1 MILLSKLPDPV
12 NVKPKD
18 EIQVYM
24 VVVNSNNNVVMSR
37 WVGSGLLAN
46 KLEMLALTEGFP
58 LEEVDPTV
66 IITNALTR
74 VFTTKHKEFA
84 SAFLLSSFEVDFE
97 SMEQIYDALNGSNGS
112 ISTRNGLTFNF
123 VVQY

>member
-1 MILLSKLPDPV
+1 MLSKLPDPV

-37 WVGSGLLAN
+37 WVGSNLLAT

-58 LEEVDPTV
+58 IEEIDPTV
-66 IITNALTR
+66 VITNALTR
-74 VFTTKHKEFA
+74 VFATKHKEFA

-97 SMEQIYDALNGSNGS
+97 SMEHIYDALNGSNGS